1 MALNERDILNR
12 LIRLESRLVR
22 GFEELGINID
32 HNADWLSVDDGGRI
46 VYVASLGRSLSV
58 MLTDMARKGAT
69 HMGKP
74 YEIVHQGETVG
85 YINFVPP
92 RFR

>member
-32 HNADWLSVDDGGRI
+32 NDPNWLTVDDGGRI
-46 VYVASLGRSLSV
+46 VYVSSLGRSLSV

-69 HMGKP
+69 QYGKP
-74 YEIVHQGETVG
+74 YEIVHHGESVG

>member
-12 LIRLESRLVR
+12 LTRLESRLVR

-32 HNADWLSVDDGGRI
+32 NDPNWLTVDDGGRI
-46 VYVASLGRSLSV
+46 VYVSSLGRSLLV

-69 HMGKP
+69 QYSKP
-74 YEIVHQGETVG
+74 YEIVHQGEIVG
-85 YINFVPP
+85 YILFTPP
-92 RFR
+92 KFK